1 MYFWTDPTS
10 KEYGSPFYL
19 PNFLL
24 SKSASF
30 FPSMVRAYK
39 QSPAIRGGLKGDF
52 LIRGGKSVIPLIVNP
67 PNRWGM
73 WGVGVH
79 VKIFYF

>member
-39 QSPAIRGGLKGDF
+39 QSPAIRGGF
-52 LIRGGKSVIPLIVNP
+52 IRGFSYKGRQIRDSPYSDQRNQSSSI
-67 PNRWGM
+67 M
-73 WGVGVH
+73 SQM
-79 VKIFYF
+79 